1 MSSYER
7 ALQGVVAQRMMDDA
21 SEQDEEA
28 MVQDYQ
34 EQVNYD
40 DGMDDLEPTTSISQ
54 MPDMQANLMAAA
66 TPLEYQA
73 TLETKLNSYD
83 NYCNLFHWI
92 LNSDGPVDF
101 DIPSVGRHTPQVQ
114 RNADRNSRNGPGK
127 SLTNSSIN
135 LSHSAGIEIE
145 WLAPTLRAK
154 MRNYFVKARIR
165 GVAILYST
173 SFIP

>member
-7 ALQGVVAQRMMDDA
+7 ALQGVAAQRMMDDA

-101 DIPSVGRHTPQVQ
+101 DIPSVGQILHAE
-114 RNADRNSRNGPGK
+114 RNANGNSHNGPGR
-127 SLTNSSIN
+127 SSTSSSIN

-145 WLAPTLRAK
+145 QLALILRAK
-154 MRNYFVKARIR
+154 MRNCFVRARTR

-173 SFIP
+173 SFTP